1 MGIWAGGVE
10 AGAGDTLKLTLM
22 PVMSNKK
29 GLFMNK
35 TGQLR
40 KTRYL
45 SCLSSLCSLS
55 ATGFG
60 GAPAPWF
67 GGLFSSLIF
76 FSADAC

>member
-40 KTRYL
+40 KTVTFLVCHHFAHFRL
-45 SCLSSLCSLS
+45 PDS
-55 ATGFG
+55 AVLLPLG
-60 GAPAPWF
+60 
-67 GGLFSSLIF
+67 
-76 FSADAC
+76 SAVYSRV